1 MTHPYSVDLRWRQ
14 PLSDLCGISMAVGSQ
29 VDSWRNWQNVAE
41 LQNARCFFDLWNLGN
56 CQNNIS
62 NLRDLSDMFRFKV
75 HLSSFVSIRLPYVCW
90 VHWFFFASHRHWMCS
105 AGLPPHR
112 GSHRDPG
119 ASTANGR
126 LVRRPFVAMVAAGG
140 YGGNKQDVAWLR
152 VTVFVGVFFYLL
164 LEINVDLQH
173 LQRFS
178 ISKILNWRFTWD
190 LSISIRW
197 SHILLWPS
205 SETLQPNDKRLGN
218 TGWITRV
225 HGGCTSHGCT
235 VNIDEHR
242 WRTLKSLKN
251 LISTQACGL
260 ESSAEKAIYAA
271 WQALNSIGK
280 IPRFF
285 WIVNFLT
292 AWCQYSSIHRRT
304 VLEHWFWT
312 CYSVT
317 ARVDGED
324 MFGLNSSQVADGHV
338 QTLQMIVFSC
348 FLWCFLTF
356 FLCPRFLP
364 SSTSLLGICHA
375 MSSGIY
381 TANLPIAP
389 LTEGRLVA

>member
-1 MTHPYSVDLRWRQ
+1 M
-14 PLSDLCGISMAVGSQ
+14 
-29 VDSWRNWQNVAE
+29 
-41 LQNARCFFDLWNLGN
+41 
-56 CQNNIS
+56 
-62 NLRDLSDMFRFKV
+62 
-75 HLSSFVSIRLPYVCW
+75 
-90 VHWFFFASHRHWMCS
+90 
-105 AGLPPHR
+105 
-112 GSHRDPG
+112 
-119 ASTANGR
+119 
-126 LVRRPFVAMVAAGG
+126 
-140 YGGNKQDVAWLR
+140 
-152 VTVFVGVFFYLL
+152 
-164 LEINVDLQH
+164 
-173 LQRFS
+173 
-178 ISKILNWRFTWD
+178 
-190 LSISIRW
+190 
-197 SHILLWPS
+197 
-205 SETLQPNDKRLGN
+205 
-218 TGWITRV
+218 
-225 HGGCTSHGCT
+225 
-235 VNIDEHR
+235 NIDEHR
-242 WRTLKSLKN
+242 WRTLKN

-317 ARVDGED
+317 ALMCRFSVDGED

-348 FLWCFLTF
+348 FFWCFLTF